1 MMPIQASVLVGQT
14 QTWVRSEL
22 CVEVS
27 VCVCVLSVC
36 SMYVLQCG
44 ARTGSVID
52 ARRPGD
58 IICAHGVECSSGSY
72 VHAWGRH
79 VSFMGNERKQFVASG

>member
-1 MMPIQASVLVGQT
+1 
-14 QTWVRSEL
+14 
-22 CVEVS
+22 
-27 VCVCVLSVC
+27 
-36 SMYVLQCG
+36 MYVLQCG